1 MFISQEGEEIRAGI
15 LPEQEIGSRRAED
28 MLIAEAHRIF
38 REIRG
43 AVEARVPEVKH
54 CLVHVNPAKSCG

>member
-1 MFISQEGEEIRAGI
+1 MVRTRMFASRIYVEMEISVDK
-15 LPEQEIGSRRAED
+15 D
-28 MLIAEAHRIF
+28 MLIAEAHRIS
-38 REIRG
+38 REIRD

>member
-1 MFISQEGEEIRAGI
+1 M
-15 LPEQEIGSRRAED
+15 D

-38 REIRG
+38 REIRD
-43 AVEARVPEVKH
+43 AVEARVPEVKP